1 MVQLSSK
8 NLPIEQLDKQ
18 LNALRERCAV
28 LDESIRQTENK
39 CFVFEVHIFPK
50 RCLTLLGYIQQIEH
64 TAQSLQDALD
74 KDLPEALIAFECT
87 LFIDQFQVLLQLV
100 QSLEKGKADILYK
113 SYSSIKENIYQQLQ
127 KQYHYEE
134 RLLNMIAE
142 QEELISNSTPE
153 QKIDI
158 KEKIEVLKGRYQ
170 KCNSYTQMLEFKL
183 QDSSDE

>member
-8 NLPIEQLDKQ
+8 NLPIDQ
-18 LNALRERCAV
+18 LNRQLKVLSKRCEV
-28 LDESIRQTENK
+28 LDESVSQTENK

-50 RCLTLLGYIQQIEH
+50 RCLTLLGYIKQIEH
-64 TAQSLQDALD
+64 TAKSLQNALD
-74 KDLPEALIAFECT
+74 KNLPEALIAFECT

-100 QSLEKGKADILYK
+100 QSLEKGEADILYK

-142 QEELISNSTPE
+142 QEELMTHSNAQ

-170 KCNSYTQMLEFKL
+170 KCNSYTQMLEFKF